1 MPPRKKEVRVGSIKF
16 KTKSEG
22 DVLIFVDRTQTTI
35 SLTRMGTKYGRLDS
49 MLYEKFGHPYDL
61 LQQAISEAM
70 YEWCDLVRESAEI
83 LDQIGER
90 EMNLA
95 ISLE

>member
-1 MPPRKKEVRVGSIKF
+1 
-16 KTKSEG
+16 
-22 DVLIFVDRTQTTI
+22 
-35 SLTRMGTKYGRLDS
+35 